1 MRLRNWLR
9 AGFLLTAFVLSACS
23 TIPPGS
29 QDLAAR
35 ALLYEDR
42 QDQLVEAVSWS
53 LQGRL
58 AVRNDQDGG
67 SGSFRW
73 LEQPQNTQ
81 MDFHGALGRGAWRL
95 VAEPAGVV
103 LERADGSSQ
112 RAGTIDELV
121 QGELGWAIPVDA
133 LSWWVRGLAAPGE
146 VERRMLNET
155 GSLAELQQLDWTIE
169 YGRYRSFQ
177 GLELPV
183 KMTAR
188 RQDVSVKL
196 AVKDWD
202 LSWEAAPDD

>member
-9 AGFLLTAFVLSACS
+9 AGFLLTAFALSACS

-29 QDLAAR
+29 QELAAR
-35 ALLYEDR
+35 SLLYEDR
-42 QDQLVEAVSWS
+42 QEQLVEAVSWS

-112 RAGTIDELV
+112 RAGTIGELV

>member
-1 MRLRNWLR
+1 
-9 AGFLLTAFVLSACS
+9 
-23 TIPPGS
+23 
-29 QDLAAR
+29 LAAR

-112 RAGTIDELV
+112 RAGTIGELV

>member
-1 MRLRNWLR
+1 MRIRNWVR
-9 AGFLLTAFVLSACS
+9 ASFLLTAFALSACS

-29 QDLAAR
+29 QELAAR
-35 ALLYEDR
+35 SLLYEDR
-42 QDQLVEAVSWS
+42 QEQLVEAVSWS

-81 MDFHGALGRGAWRL
+81 MDFHGTLGRGAWRL

-112 RAGTIDELV
+112 RAGTIDEMV

-202 LSWEAAPDD
+202 LSWEVAPDD